1 MHLLRF
7 GILSLLANGI
17 LAGLIRE
24 TNINHALAIDNGYNA
39 SIHYD
44 NSTSFA
50 AVKRQQPPAAYPGP
64 RMWFRPLTF
73 GSNELG
79 NNHRL
84 RMFLGRLIKDRSNRQ
99 LCDLVQGYEGDVSF
113 EYSAGGSQPN
123 CNGPFSAST
132 MAHVLR
138 QILNEMMWSAID
150 GGCIELWHLNTFR
163 GHLQLMGNNGA
174 IRPELCKDL
183 GGMRPW
189 EDKKRWREVECDI
202 CGAAQNN

>member
-7 GILSLLANGI
+7 GVLSLLANGI
-17 LAGLIRE
+17 FAGLIRE
-24 TNINHALAIDNGYNA
+24 TNISHALAIDNDYNA

-50 AVKRQQPPAAYPGP
+50 AVKRQTPPAAPPGP
-64 RMWFRPLTF
+64 RMWFRPLSF

-84 RMFLGRLIKDRSNRQ
+84 RMVLGRLIKDRSNRH
-99 LCDLVQGYEGDVSF
+99 LCDLVQGYEGDVNF
-113 EYSAGGSQPN
+113 EYNAGPPN
-123 CNGPFSAST
+123 CNGQFTAST

-150 GGCIELWHLNTFR
+150 GGCIELYDSGTWR
-163 GHLQLMGNNGA
+163 GHLQLMANYEP
-174 IRPELCKDL
+174 IRPETCKAL
-183 GGMRPW
+183 GGKRPW
-189 EDKKRWREVECDI
+189 EDKKGWREVSCDI
-202 CGAAQNN
+202 CGAAQHN